1 MTERLTTLPDRDI
14 TARLCEQVSDA
25 FSQQTPLR
33 IVGGNTRAFYGR
45 PVNAAP
51 LNVAEHRGIVHYDP
65 VELVV
70 TVRAGTPLDALEA
83 ALDDNHQMLGFE
95 PPRFGPQSTIGGA
108 VATGLAGPRR
118 PWAGATRDFVL
129 GTRVVTQH
137 GKLLRFG
144 GEVMKN
150 VAGYDMSRLIT
161 GAQGT
166 LGVLADVSLKVLPKP
181 PACHSLR
188 LTLPLDEALTRLA
201 ELGRRP
207 LPITAA
213 AWYDGELL
221 LRLEGGN
228 SSVAATRQEI
238 GGEPLDADFWG
249 ALRDLRHDFFAL
261 NSGQALWR
269 LSLPPNTPPLAL
281 ALDDSHSQVLY
292 DWAGCQRF
300 IKTTLDGATLR
311 RACQAVGG
319 HATCYTP
326 ADQGGSET
334 PFTPLNPVVE
344 KYHRRLKDQ
353 LDTRGIFN
361 PGRLYAAF

>member
-1 MTERLTTLPDRDI
+1 MTDSLTTLPDRDI
-14 TARLCEQVSDA
+14 TALLCEQVSHA

-51 LNVAEHRGIVHYDP
+51 LHLAEHRGIVHYDP
-65 VELVV
+65 VELVI
-70 TVRAGTPLDALEA
+70 TARAGTPLEALEA
-83 ALDDNHQMLGFE
+83 VLDEHHQMLGFE

-129 GTRVVTQH
+129 GTRVITQH
-137 GKLLRFG
+137 GKPLRFG

-150 VAGYDMSRLIT
+150 VAGYDMSRLMT

-181 PACHSLR
+181 PAHHSLR
-188 LTLPLDEALTRLA
+188 LTLPLDEALARLA

-213 AWYDGELL
+213 AWHDGELL

-228 SSVAATRQEI
+228 SSVAATRREL
-238 GGEPLDADFWG
+238 GGEPLDADFWTT
-249 ALRDLRHDFFAL
+249 LRDLRHDFFTLAP
-261 NSGQALWR
+261 GQALWR
-269 LSLPPNTPPLAL
+269 LSLPSNTPPL

-300 IKTTLDGATLR
+300 LKTTLDGDTLR
-311 RACQAVGG
+311 HACQAVGG
-319 HATCYTP
+319 HATCYTL
-326 ADQGGSET
+326 AAQGGSDT

-344 KYHRRLKDQ
+344 KYHRRLKEQ
-353 LDTRGIFN
+353 LDTRNIFN
-361 PGRLYAAF
+361 PGRLYAAL